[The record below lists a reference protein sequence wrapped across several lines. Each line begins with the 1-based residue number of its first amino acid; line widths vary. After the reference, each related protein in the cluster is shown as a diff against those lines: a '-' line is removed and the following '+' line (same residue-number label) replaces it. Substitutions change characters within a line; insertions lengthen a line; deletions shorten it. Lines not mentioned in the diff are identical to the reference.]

1 MEHGAHGHHP
11 ITLHA
16 VRVSFDTSEQGD
28 GPALLRAGVMR
39 VADAQQQL
47 VLRQVDLDL
56 HTRRPARRR
65 VRQRYPR
72 LRRTIRTVTRPHSA
86 MPCQRRV
93 NGGEARGVRA
103 MSQSSPARGT
113 CARPPTRP
121 GASSGTTPRRIR
133 SARGASAAP
142 ARGAHACSVV
152 RDTVGRVPSTAG
164 TISTG
169 VGREHSIYGVC
180 TPWTRGRA
188 PSRERGASTG
198 SPQHRPSARGPRTCR
213 SMGRTYMDDRTPRLI
228 RCVLAVPLCFS
239 SVNSSAG
246 PRIPVLVGH
255 LERNR
260 RRRRAAATWPE
271 DQRLARRHHLLEH
284 VLRR

>member
-1 MEHGAHGHHP
+1 MQQLEWHHASRPTIHCTLRPIEHGAHGHHP

-16 VRVSFDTSEQGD
+16 VRVSYDTSEQGD
-28 GPALLRAGVMR
+28 GPALLRAGVVR

-72 LRRTIRTVTRPHSA
+72 LRRTIRTVTRLHST

-121 GASSGTTPRRIR
+121 GASSGTMPRRIR
-133 SARGASAAP
+133 SARGASAALHVARTRAAWCVIQSAVCPLLRAPYLRASAGNIVSMACAHLGLGAERLLESGEQVP
-142 ARGAHACSVV
+142 ARRSIARQPVDPE
-152 RDTVGRVPSTAG
+152 RVGRWDVPT
-164 TISTG
+164 
-169 VGREHSIYGVC
+169 
-180 TPWTRGRA
+180 WTT
-188 PSRERGASTG
+188 E
-198 SPQHRPSARGPRTCR
+198 
-213 SMGRTYMDDRTPRLI
+213 
-228 RCVLAVPLCFS
+228 
-239 SVNSSAG
+239 
-246 PRIPVLVGH
+246 
-255 LERNR
+255 
-260 RRRRAAATWPE
+260 RRASFDAS
-271 DQRLARRHHLLEH
+271 
-284 VLRR
+284 